1 MPEIEV
7 QMIEHIS
14 KMEGRLP
21 DDSYTRMLDNDGA
34 SKRLKMLFKPDEA
47 AKDQDE
53 ELDLAYETV
62 NEGETTDTTSGVEDE
77 ALLASTKRM

>member
-21 DDSYTRMLDNDGA
+21 DDSYTRMLDDDGA
-34 SKRLKMLFKPDEA
+34 
-47 AKDQDE
+47 
-53 ELDLAYETV
+53 
-62 NEGETTDTTSGVEDE
+62 
-77 ALLASTKRM
+77 

>member
-1 MPEIEV
+1 
-7 QMIEHIS
+7 
-14 KMEGRLP
+14 
-21 DDSYTRMLDNDGA
+21 
-34 SKRLKMLFKPDEA
+34 MLFKPDEA
-47 AKDQDE
+47 GKDQDD